1 MAKLWLGKQDGNNS
15 LIAFSILTPLLAAGI
30 IFFYIFIM
38 VKEEKRI
45 NIGFSEKVFTMWV
58 SRRFTYTFAIIICM
72 ANIAGIIGGGV
83 LATRNLADF
92 AIYAPIVAVMICFLT
107 FLSVALIRFGLIVD
121 GEKLTYSRI
130 IRTRTINFADIGY
143 VVSINDNRD
152 WSQRCVVFSI
162 ENKRLFAV
170 NLLLRNYE
178 TFLKVLKKRGIKIEY
193 RRRTK

>member
-1 MAKLWLGKQDGNNS
+1 
-15 LIAFSILTPLLAAGI
+15 
-30 IFFYIFIM
+30 M